1 MDPHNPAEANA
12 GRFTGFADIYDKY
25 RPRPPGAVI
34 GLLTGMAG
42 VSRPRLVVD
51 LGCGTGLSTRM
62 WADVAE
68 EVIGLEPSDDMR
80 EEARRRTTAA
90 NVSYR
95 RGFAHATKL
104 PDASADIVTCS
115 QSLHWMDPEPT
126 FHEVRRITRPGGVFA
141 AIDCDWPPRTSSRE
155 VERAYMDTMDRCL
168 TLAARVGEDAG
179 PRWAKEGHLARM
191 RESGLFTSTREVVL
205 HHMEMGSADRI
216 VGLTLSMG
224 SVQRCLKAG
233 LSEADLG
240 LDELRAIARRAFGEA
255 SVPWHFTYRVRI
267 GVV

>member
-1 MDPHNPAEANA
+1 MSNPSEANA

-25 RPRPPGAVI
+25 RPRPPQAVVD
-34 GLLTGMAG
+34 LLTHLAG
-42 VSRPRLVVD
+42 APRPRLVVD

-68 EVIGLEPSDDMR
+68 AVIGIEPSDDMR
-80 EEARRRTTAA
+80 EEAGRRTTAP

-126 FHEVRRITRPGGVFA
+126 FLEVRRITRPGGVFA
-141 AIDCDWPPRTSSRE
+141 AIDCDWPPHTPAKE
-155 VERAYMDTMDRCL
+155 VEQAYMDTMDRRL
-168 TLAARVGEDAG
+168 KLAARIGQDTA
-179 PRWAKEGHLARM
+179 PRWSKEEHLARM
-191 RESGLFTSTREVVL
+191 RRSGLFTSTQEVVL
-205 HHMEMGSADRI
+205 HHTEMGSADRI
-216 VGLTLSMG
+216 VGLALSMG
-224 SVQRCLKAG
+224 SVQKCLKAG
-233 LSEADLG
+233 VSGADLG
-240 LDELRAIARRAFGEA
+240 LDDLRTIARRAFGEA
-255 SVPWHFTYRVRI
+255 SVPWSFTYRVRI

>member
-1 MDPHNPAEANA
+1 MKPNPAEANA
-12 GRFTGFADIYDKY
+12 GRFTGFADVYDKY
-25 RPRPPGAVI
+25 RPRPPRAVI
-34 GLLTGMAG
+34 DLLARLAEAP
-42 VSRPRLVVD
+42 RPRLVVD

-68 EVIGLEPSDDMR
+68 EVIGIEPSDDMR
-80 EEARRRTTAA
+80 EEARRRTAAA

-104 PDASADIVTCS
+104 PDQSADIVTCS

-126 FHEVRRITRPGGVFA
+126 FREVRRITRPGGVFA

-155 VERAYMDTMDRCL
+155 VEQAYMDTMGRRL
-168 TLAARVGEDAG
+168 KLAASVGEDPG

-191 RESGLFTSTREVVL
+191 RESGLFASTREVVL
-205 HHMEMGSADRI
+205 EHMEMGSADRI
-216 VGLTLSMG
+216 VGLALSMG
-224 SVQRCLKAG
+224 SIQKCLKAG
-233 LSEADLG
+233 LSQADLG
-240 LDELRAIARRAFGEA
+240 LDELRSIARRAFGDA
-255 SVPWHFTYRVRI
+255 PVPWYFTYRVRI